1 MKAKKSLQ
9 KFRDTETKFTQLLA
23 VKKLTYADL
32 EILSER
38 KPFKQPINKIA
49 EGLNGIE
56 YDNLFD
62 TIELIVDAATR
73 NSRWGYR
80 SSKALF

>member
-1 MKAKKSLQ
+1 
-9 KFRDTETKFTQLLA
+9 
-23 VKKLTYADL
+23 LTYTDL
-32 EILSER
+32 EISSDAE
-38 KPFKQPINKIA
+38 KKQFKQHLNKIA
-49 EGLNGIE
+49 EGLSGIE

-62 TIELIVDAATR
+62 KIELIVDAETR

>member
-1 MKAKKSLQ
+1 
-9 KFRDTETKFTQLLA
+9 
-23 VKKLTYADL
+23 LTYTDL
-32 EILSER
+32 EILSDAE
-38 KPFKQPINKIA
+38 KKQFKQHLNKIA
-49 EGLNGIE
+49 EGLSGIE
-56 YDNLFD
+56 FDNLFD